1 MLGPFNRRRL
11 LGAALA
17 SAGANAAWPVSAK
30 EAAKELGKEGPKDGS
45 SERIVIGQTAPLT
58 GPVADAFKGVL
69 AGEKM
74 AFEQVNRKG
83 GVAGRQVE
91 LVLLDDGYD
100 PRRTVENVK
109 TLIERDN
116 VVALTGLGSTAG
128 VGATLPIL
136 LEKKVPLIGVYTGA
150 PILRTR
156 HHPYFFTT
164 QASFKDEIFYSVRN
178 LVTLNS
184 SRIAVVYQNNEFG
197 KLMMPVVEQA
207 MKEQGATLVGAAPI
221 AIDGSDAIAAAQA
234 VGAKQ
239 PQAVLLIAVGP
250 SVVGYVKAHRSF
262 VGVPIYT
269 ISTAIGALP
278 ALGDDARGLA
288 ITQVVP
294 YPWRQTTNMA
304 REFAQE
310 CERTKQPVA
319 YDTYGGY
326 LLARFLLEAV
336 RRCGKTVT
344 PETLVKA
351 IEGRQNW
358 DFGGIN
364 LAFGP
369 SNHHGTSFVET
380 TIVGPRM
387 TFMR

>member
-1 MLGPFNRRRL
+1 MLGSLNRRRA
-11 LGAALA
+11 LGATIAAL
-17 SAGANAAWPVSAK
+17 GTNAAWPLTA
-30 EAAKELGKEGPKDGS
+30 EIGKEGGKEGSKD
-45 SERIVIGQTAPLT
+45 ERIVIGQTAPLS

-74 AFEQVNRKG
+74 AFEQINRKG
-83 GVAGRQVE
+83 GINGRKVE
-91 LVLLDDGYD
+91 LILLDDGYD
-100 PRRTVENVK
+100 TRRTVENVK

-136 LEKKVPLIGVYTGA
+136 MEKKVPLVGVYTGA

-164 QASFKDEIFYSVRN
+164 QASFKDEVFYSVRN

-184 SRIAVVYQNNEFG
+184 SRIALVYQNNEFG
-197 KLMMPVVEQA
+197 KLMMPVVEA
-207 MKEQGATLVGAAPI
+207 AIKEQGATLVGAAPI
-221 AIDGSDAIAAAQA
+221 AIDGSDAVAAAQA
-234 VGAKQ
+234 IAVKQ
-239 PQAVLLIAVGP
+239 PQAVLMIAVGP
-250 SVVGYVKAHRSF
+250 SIVAYVKANRSH

-269 ISTAIGALP
+269 ISTALGALP
-278 ALGDDARGLA
+278 ALGDEARGVA

-310 CERTKQPVA
+310 CERGKQPVA

-326 LLARFLLEAV
+326 LLARFVLEAV
-336 RRCGKTVT
+336 RRCGKAVT
-344 PETLVKA
+344 SEALVKT

-358 DFGGIN
+358 DYGGIN
-364 LAFGP
+364 LAFSP
-369 SNHHGTSFVET
+369 SNHHGTNFVET

-387 TFMR
+387 SFMR

>member
-1 MLGPFNRRRL
+1 MHPLNRRRVI
-11 LGAALA
+11 GAALA
-17 SAGANAAWPVSAK
+17 SMGANAAWPIS
-30 EAAKELGKEGPKDGS
+30 AAKGGDA
-45 SERIVIGQTAPLT
+45 IVVGQSAPVT

-69 AGEKM
+69 AGGKM
-74 AFEQVNRKG
+74 AFEQINRKG
-83 GVAGRQVE
+83 GINGRRVD
-91 LVLLDDGYD
+91 LILLDDAYD

-128 VGATLPIL
+128 VGAALPIL
-136 LEKKVPLIGVYTGA
+136 AEKKVPLVGVYTGA
-150 PILRTR
+150 PNLRMK

-164 QASFKDEIFYSVRN
+164 QASFKDEVFYSVRN

-197 KLMMPVVEQA
+197 KLMLPVAEA
-207 MKEQGATLVGAAPI
+207 AIKEQGATLVATASL
-221 AIDGSDAIAAAQA
+221 AIDGSDAVSAAQA
-234 VGAKQ
+234 VAQAK
-239 PQAVLLIAVGP
+239 PQAVLMMAVGP
-250 SVVGYVKAHRSF
+250 SVVGYVKANRSY

-269 ISTAIGALP
+269 ISTVLGVLP

-288 ITQVVP
+288 ITQVIP
-294 YPWRQTTNMA
+294 YPWRQTTGMA

-310 CERTKQPVA
+310 CERAKVPVA

-326 LLARFLLEAV
+326 LLARFLLEAM
-336 RRCGKTVT
+336 RRAGKSVT
-344 PETLVKA
+344 PESLVHA
-351 IEGRQNW
+351 IETQKSW
-358 DFGGIN
+358 DYGGIS

-369 SNHHGTSFVET
+369 GNHHGTNFVET

>member
-1 MLGPFNRRRL
+1 MSHTLNRRRVL
-11 LGAALA
+11 TAALA
-17 SAGANAAWPVSAK
+17 TMGANAAWPVVGKDEPIVVGQSA
-30 EAAKELGKEGPKDGS
+30 P
-45 SERIVIGQTAPLT
+45 VT

-69 AGEKM
+69 AGEKL
-74 AFEQVNRKG
+74 AFEQINRKG
-83 GVAGRQVE
+83 GVNGRRVD
-91 LVLLDDGYD
+91 LILLDDAYD
-100 PRRTVENVK
+100 TRRTVENVK

-136 LEKKVPLIGVYTGA
+136 ADKKVPLVGVYTGA
-150 PILRTR
+150 PNLRAR

-164 QASFKDEIFYSVRN
+164 QASFKDEVYYSVRN

-184 SRIAVVYQNNEFG
+184 GRIAVVYQNNDFG
-197 KLMMPVVEQA
+197 KLMLPVVEQA
-207 MKEQGATLVGAAPI
+207 IKEQGGTLVGAAPL

-234 VGAKQ
+234 VAARQ
-239 PQAVLLIAVGP
+239 PQAVLMIAVGP
-250 SVVGYVKAHRSF
+250 SVVGYVKANRNY

-269 ISTAIGALP
+269 ISTALGVLP

-288 ITQVVP
+288 ITQVIP
-294 YPWRQTTNMA
+294 YPWRQTTGMA
-304 REFAQE
+304 REFSQE
-310 CERTKQPVA
+310 CERARIPVA

-326 LLARFLLEAV
+326 LLARFLLEAI
-336 RRCGKTVT
+336 RRAGKNVT
-344 PETLVKA
+344 SETLVKA
-351 IEGRQNW
+351 IESRQNW
-358 DFGGIN
+358 DYGGIN

-369 SNHHGTSFVET
+369 ANHHGTNFVET

>member
-1 MLGPFNRRRL
+1 MMGSLNRRRA
-11 LGAALA
+11 LGATIAAL
-17 SAGANAAWPVSAK
+17 GTNAAWPLTKDSAR
-30 EAAKELGKEGPKDGS
+30 EAGKD
-45 SERIVIGQTAPLT
+45 ERIVIGQSAPLT
-58 GPVADAFKGVL
+58 GPVAGAFKGVL
-69 AGEKM
+69 AGEQL
-74 AFEQVNRKG
+74 AIEQINRKG
-83 GVAGRQVE
+83 GVNGRRVD

-100 PRRTVENVK
+100 TKRTVENVK

-128 VGATLPIL
+128 VGAVLPL
-136 LEKKVPLIGVYTGA
+136 LAEKKVPLVGVYTGA
-150 PILRTR
+150 PILRMK

-164 QASFKDEIFYSVRN
+164 QASYKDEVFYSVRN

-197 KLMMPVVEQA
+197 KLMMPVVEAA
-207 MKEQGATLVGAAPI
+207 MKEQGATLVGTAPL
-221 AIDGSDAIAAAQA
+221 AIDGSDALAAAQA
-234 VGAKQ
+234 VAAKQ

-250 SVVGYVKAHRSF
+250 SVVGYVKANRSY

-278 ALGDDARGLA
+278 ALGDDARGVA
-288 ITQVVP
+288 ITQVAP

-310 CERTKQPVA
+310 CERTKLPVA

-326 LLARFLLEAV
+326 LLARFVLEAL
-336 RRCGKTVT
+336 RRCGKNVT
-344 PETLVKA
+344 SDTLVKT
-351 IEGRQNW
+351 IEGRQSW
-358 DFGGIN
+358 DYGGIN
-364 LAFGP
+364 LAFSP
-369 SNHHGTSFVET
+369 TNHHGTSFVET

-387 TFMR
+387 SFMR

>member
-1 MLGPFNRRRL
+1 MHPLNRRRVI
-11 LGAALA
+11 GAALA
-17 SAGANAAWPVSAK
+17 SMGANAAWPISSVKPGDAIVVGQSA
-30 EAAKELGKEGPKDGS
+30 P
-45 SERIVIGQTAPLT
+45 VT

-74 AFEQVNRKG
+74 AFEQINRKG
-83 GVAGRQVE
+83 GVNGRRVD
-91 LVLLDDGYD
+91 LILLDDAYD

-109 TLIERDN
+109 TLIDRDN

-136 LEKKVPLIGVYTGA
+136 AEKKVPLVGVYTGA
-150 PILRTR
+150 PNLRVK

-164 QASFKDEIFYSVRN
+164 QASFKDEVFYSVRN

-184 SRIAVVYQNNEFG
+184 SKIAVVYQNNEFG
-197 KLMMPVVEQA
+197 KLMLPVAEA
-207 MKEQGATLVGAAPI
+207 AIKEQGGTLVATAPL

-234 VGAKQ
+234 VAQSK
-239 PQAVLLIAVGP
+239 PQAVLMIAVGP
-250 SVVGYVKAHRSF
+250 SVVGYVRANRNY

-269 ISTAIGALP
+269 ISTALGVLP

-288 ITQVVP
+288 ITQVTP
-294 YPWRQTTNMA
+294 YPWRQTTGMA

-310 CERTKQPVA
+310 CERAKVPVA

-326 LLARFLLEAV
+326 LVARFLLEAI
-336 RRCGKTVT
+336 RRSGKNVT
-344 PETLVKA
+344 SESLVHTIETQKS
-351 IEGRQNW
+351 W
-358 DFGGIN
+358 DFGGIS

-369 SNHHGTSFVET
+369 GNHHGTNFVET

>member
-1 MLGPFNRRRL
+1 MSNGLNRRRA
-11 LGAALA
+11 LGATLAAL
-17 SAGANAAWPVSAK
+17 GANAAWPLTR
-30 EAAKELGKEGPKDGS
+30 ES
-45 SERIVIGQTAPLT
+45 SGRDDRIVIGQTAPLS
-58 GPVADAFKGVL
+58 GPLAGAFKGVL
-69 AGEKM
+69 AGEHM

-83 GVAGRQVE
+83 GVNGRKIE
-91 LVLLDDGYD
+91 LVLMDDGYD
-100 PRRTVENVK
+100 THRTVENVK
-109 TLIERDN
+109 TLVERDN

-128 VGATLPIL
+128 VGATLPYL

-150 PILRTR
+150 PILRMK

-164 QASFKDEIFYSVRN
+164 QASFKDEVFYSVRN

-197 KLMMPVVEQA
+197 KLMMPVVEAA
-207 MKEQGATLVGAAPI
+207 MKEQGATLAGAVPI
-221 AIDGSDAIAAAQA
+221 AIDGSDAVAAAQA
-234 VGAKQ
+234 VAAKQ

-250 SVVGYVKAHRSF
+250 SVVGYVKANRNF

-288 ITQVVP
+288 VTQVVP
-294 YPWRQTTNMA
+294 YPWRQTTTMA

-310 CERTKQPVA
+310 CEHAKQPVA

-344 PETLVKA
+344 SETLVRA

-358 DFGGIN
+358 DYGGIN
-364 LAFGP
+364 LAF
-369 SNHHGTSFVET
+369 SANNHNGTSFVET
-380 TIVGPRM
+380 TIVGPHM
-387 TFMR
+387 SFMR